1 MMQRLLPSF
10 KLVNPLPPYPPAW
23 ERLADVWD
31 HPVWAAAKASGALYV
46 VSGNTRDYPSSQT
59 DGRHIY
65 EGIEYLGGDAFLA
78 LLAGGVE

>member
-1 MMQRLLPSF
+1 M
-10 KLVNPLPPYPPAW
+10 
-23 ERLADVWD
+23 
-31 HPVWAAAKASGALYV
+31 WAAAKASGAQYV

-59 DGRHIY
+59 DGRLIY